1 MPPELPVLYDL
12 QLTIKGPVADFYEI
26 DLKLFNFG
34 SYPPPPRREN
44 EQIVFDRK
52 AVLLSSSRS
61 FLPVNLLHNSL
72 RFYDDAER
80 DSPSLLRL
88 SQELLSIRMGEI
100 TRLLFQDEGVEMLR
114 SFLQRA
120 GALQSNSTEPKPF
133 CRLTIS
139 IEDSRLWSIPW
150 EWMWI
155 RDGSQWIDIGQ
166 HLAILRR
173 HPAHAGE
180 HSTRFD
186 LPLKINFK
194 TFYPI
199 RNFDEILEVALWRNP
214 FIRRAYEAGGI
225 LWGESESKLNASE
238 VQHFIFDSGESDSP
252 WIVNFEIY
260 RITGTDNLTEAEQR
274 RVNIPRLLVLQD
286 MSGSGRHFQMQ
297 HFMQRALDPGVDT
310 VLFVRSPDFDLVSR
324 FFSSFYGELL
334 HNRPLDQCLLVAKQ
348 LIQNNDLSVNTM
360 LSARQGGEL
369 SLLLSRAIIEPVE
382 TVDRLRVPTEK
393 EHSANFTISSP
404 PALEVVQTVH
414 QVVETEKG
422 HSEKVAP
429 LFASRLAERV
439 RQAFAGERQ
448 LMATIA
454 NRAREIRFDEE
465 NSILE
470 AIIARREMLTASDI
484 VNSTE
489 RLAAEIMQTGPED
502 RIRLTNLWLTK
513 GKNRQ
518 GPAVA
523 RNEALV
529 VGENYTLHLQIGQ
542 RRMEALIAESFPLEK
557 VFEIFQMEKQIEL
570 DVMFFTPETVFRL
583 EQRQTRLLLHR
594 YGNTKEIAVP
604 LVPLL
609 IGARPIRACIYYQNI
624 LLQSILLE
632 TTVVKANEVTSG
644 DQDAVVNTSTIDYL
658 APTDIS
664 AISDLPRPAINIF
677 MNGISNGSHWIGIF
691 SADDS
696 HSLLR
701 SGNLHTFATGKLS
714 TLARQMRDRLLQVEG
729 DNNIGFR
736 YRSPIPG
743 QQEMVDREND
753 LCTLAVEGWELFH
766 SLFLG
771 NEQPLEGERLR
782 AFKKELQKQGSIISI
797 ARCRGEATTI
807 PWASLY
813 TLRLDTDKAG
823 QMSLCQLFK
832 AQLAANQWSDD
843 QQELEEQHDLL
854 DNPLACREQ
863 PDCPLNSNKRR
874 QTICPFGFW
883 GFLHQIEQPLQQIRP
898 TPAGQIPQELHAE
911 NFVQT
916 SFLMYS
922 PEKALKLACG
932 VNSDLTGATEHRQE
946 IKELRFTPLDVDD
959 TDDRDHVLELLEQGG
974 WHIYYFYCH
983 GEMQNGRFRLELGA
997 QNKPHYLSAADLDPT
1012 EIDWPE
1018 NPMPLVFIN
1027 GCETM
1032 AVLPEDIHDFLS
1044 VFKQLGASGVIGT
1057 EVKVWTTL
1065 ARPMAR
1071 LILNYI
1077 LNGKSIGEAFLE
1089 MRRHLLR
1096 RYNPLGLLYNFYSPA
1111 TLHLHKPEGCD
1122 WCNKHRN

>member
-1 MPPELPVLYDL
+1 MPPELPALYDL
-12 QLTIKGPVADFYEI
+12 QLTVSGPIAKRYEI
-26 DLKLFNFG
+26 DLKLFKFG
-34 SYPPPPRREN
+34 SYPPPPRHEN
-44 EQIVFDRK
+44 EPFVF
-52 AVLLSSSRS
+52 AVFGSKYV
-61 FLPVNLLHNSL
+61 LPAKLLHNSL
-72 RFYDDAER
+72 RFYKGKW
-80 DSPSLLRL
+80 SGFQPFFRL
-88 SQELLSIRMGEI
+88 SQELLSIRMGEVTHLI
-100 TRLLFQDEGVEMLR
+100 FQDEGMEMLR
-114 SFLQRA
+114 SHLQRA
-120 GALQSNSTEPKPF
+120 GALQGNSAIEPKPL

-139 IEDSRLWSIPW
+139 IEDPRLWSVPW

-155 RDGSQWIDIGQ
+155 RNGAQWIDIGQ
-166 HLAILRR
+166 HLTILRR
-173 HPAHAGE
+173 HQARAGE
-180 HSTRFD
+180 RSTRFD

-194 TFYPI
+194 TLVPAFLALEPI
-199 RNFDEILEVALWRNP
+199 SRSLMLDP
-214 FIRRAYEAGGI
+214 FIRRAREAGGI
-225 LWGESESKLNASE
+225 TWENSEFKRDASE
-238 VQHFIFDSGESDSP
+238 VEHFIFHSDDESS
-252 WIVNFEIY
+252 VREVVSEIG
-260 RITGTDNLTEAEQR
+260 RITRTDNLTGDEQIR
-274 RVNIPRLLVLQD
+274 THAPRLLVLYD
-286 MSGSGRHFQMQ
+286 IFGSKRYFQMQ
-297 HFMQRALDPGVDT
+297 RFMQWALDRGVDAVLYVTFPDRT
-310 VLFVRSPDFDLVSR
+310 VDSNV
-324 FFSSFYGELL
+324 FFSSFYGELM
-334 HNRPLDQCLLVAKQ
+334 HNRPLDQCLMVAKQ
-348 LIQNNDLSVNTM
+348 LAQNNDLSVNTM
-360 LSARQGGEL
+360 LSARQDGEL

-393 EHSANFTISSP
+393 KHSANFTISSP
-404 PALEVVQTVH
+404 PAFEIVEMTH

-422 HSEKVAP
+422 HIEKVAP

-439 RQAFAGERQ
+439 HQAVTGERQ
-448 LMATIA
+448 LMAIIA
-454 NRAREIRFDEE
+454 NRAGEISFDEE

-470 AIIARREMLTASDI
+470 AVTAQREMRMATNRVKSA
-484 VNSTE
+484 E
-489 RLAAEIMQTGPED
+489 RVANEIMQAGSED
-502 RIRLTNLWLTK
+502 RIRLTNLWLTR
-513 GKNRQ
+513 GENRQ
-518 GPAVA
+518 WSAVA
-523 RNEALV
+523 RNEALI
-529 VGENYTLHLQIGQ
+529 VGENYILHLQIGQ
-542 RRMEALIAESFPLEK
+542 RRIEALIAESFPLDK

-583 EQRQTRLLLHR
+583 EQRQTKLLLHR

-604 LVPLL
+604 FVPLL
-609 IGARPIRACIYYQNI
+609 IGARRIRACIYYQNI

-632 TTVVKANEVTSG
+632 TTVVKANEITSG
-644 DQDAVVNTSTIDYL
+644 DEDAVVNTSTIDYL

-677 MNGISNGSHWIGIF
+677 MNGMPKGSHWIGVF
-691 SADDS
+691 SVDDS

-701 SGNLHTFATGKLS
+701 NGNLHTFATGRLS
-714 TLARQMRDRLLQVEG
+714 TLARQMREHLLQVEG
-729 DNNIGFR
+729 DIDEGFR
-736 YRSPIPG
+736 YDSPIPN
-743 QQEMVDREND
+743 EEELVDREKD
-753 LCTLAVEGWELFH
+753 LCTLAVEGWKLFH

-771 NEQPLEGERLR
+771 NEQPLEGERLK
-782 AFKKELQKQGSIISI
+782 AFKQELQKQGSIISI
-797 ARCRGEATTI
+797 ARCRGDGTTI

-813 TLRLDTDKAG
+813 TLRLDTDKAE
-823 QMSLCQLFK
+823 QMSLCEVFK

-843 QQELEEQHDLL
+843 QQELEQQHDLL

-863 PDCPLNSNKRR
+863 PGCPLNTDKRR

-898 TPAGQIPQELHAE
+898 TPAGQIPQELYAE

-916 SFLMYS
+916 SFLVHT
-922 PEKALKLACG
+922 PGEDFKLACG
-932 VNSDLTGATEHRQE
+932 VNPDLEGATEHSQE
-946 IKELRFTPLDVDD
+946 IKNLQFTPLLVDD
-959 TDDRDHVLELLEQGG
+959 EGKRDHLLKLLEQGG

-983 GEMQNGRFRLELGA
+983 GEMENGTFRLELGYQDNK
-997 QNKPHYLSAADLDPT
+997 QNYLSAADLDPT

-1032 AVLPEDIHDFLS
+1032 AVLPEEIHDFLS